1 MNKLSIVDKVFA
13 IAAVAVTFAGCT
25 TMTPE
30 EQRAAYQEEFSR
42 LAALP
47 PAEKVVSPNSAIDSC
62 AKLSCDLFNEVQ
74 PMMKAYVSQVENFR
88 EYTAF
93 MNEIKYCVEEEKL
106 SEDAACKKV
115 ADAVTAAD
123 ANRPADQKVWPKI
136 KAGIDAANAL
146 EPKKQLAQ
154 LATLV
159 ARNTQIVSSV
169 NNLPQAFASEDFMGK
184 AKRASECAAISKQS
198 GETLK
203 CLNYLMDQYN
213 RVSELDEYVRNR

>member
-1 MNKLSIVDKVFA
+1 MNTRKAVNRAMVLAS
-13 IAAVAVTFAGCT
+13 IAATIAGCT

-30 EQRAAYQEEFSR
+30 EQRAAYQKEFSR

-47 PAEKVVSPNSAIDSC
+47 PAEKVVSPNSAVDNC

-74 PMMKAYVSQVENFR
+74 PMMKAYVAQVENYR

-93 MNEIKYCVEEEKL
+93 MNEIKYCVEEEKM
-106 SEDAACKKV
+106 SEEAACKKV
-115 ADAVTAAD
+115 TDAVTAAD

-136 KAGIDAANAL
+136 KAGIDATNAL

-169 NNLPQAFASEDFMGK
+169 GNLPQSFGSEDYMGK
-184 AKRASECAAISKQS
+184 IKRASECAAITKQS

-203 CLNYLMDQYN
+203 CLNYLIDQYN
-213 RVSELDEYVRNR
+213 RVSELDEYVRSR